1 MDLQDQDEPFTLQN
15 APPPEKLEPLFEPLP
30 KGRQL
35 KMLTGLDCP
44 AGTQDLFET
53 QGFVT

>member
-30 KGRQL
+30 KAKQRNL
-35 KMLTGLDCP
+35 LAGLNCLP
-44 AGTQDLFET
+44 GQADLFPDMT
-53 QGFVT
+53 AT

>member
-1 MDLQDQDEPFTLQN
+1 MDLQDKDEPFTLQN
-15 APPPEKLEPLFEPLP
+15 PTRKPTEPPLFEPLP

-44 AGTQDLFET
+44 AGTVDLFPD
-53 QGFVT
+53 FVT

>member
-30 KGRQL
+30 KGKQIPLLRGL
-35 KMLTGLDCP
+35 KDAPGQ
-44 AGTQDLFET
+44 QDLFPDMT
-53 QGFVT
+53 AT